1 MLFDFERKLRKRRF
15 FNTYFAI
22 FASEVAL
29 GRKYCKNEG
38 FCNLLIINNNTFSGQ
53 KWVCN

>member
-29 GRKYCKNEG
+29 GRKYCKNDRL
-38 FCNLLIINNNTFSGQ
+38 CNSLIINNNTFSGQ

>member
-1 MLFDFERKLRKRRF
+1 MLFDFKEKLRKRRF

-22 FASEVAL
+22 FESKVAD

-38 FCNLLIINNNTFSGQ
+38 LCNLLIIINKTFSGQ